1 MYTKS
6 LHIAAIIVNNLA
18 QEVSDIRGIRIQ
30 ICGKHDFRV
39 LKTTYLLE
47 STERGTKTSYY
58 SILRDDVN
66 GSAYA
71 DLRRGWIL
79 TILPLAM
86 PIYLL
91 VFEQIEK

>member
-18 QEVSDIRGIRIQ
+18 QEVSD
-30 ICGKHDFRV
+30 
-39 LKTTYLLE
+39 
-47 STERGTKTSYY
+47 TKTSYY